1 MLGKVFERFVEKS
14 PISVMVRGT
23 LERVLGADQL
33 NAWFARTAQKQY
45 TRTLLFST
53 VYDLLSQVVF
63 RIKPSVRAAYRD
75 HEDEVGASLI
85 SVYNKLNGV
94 ETHTSAELVR
104 YSATALMPLIAPLA
118 GERPP
123 WLPGYRVKIIDGNC
137 IEASE
142 RRLKVL
148 REVQA
153 GALPGKSLV
162 VYEPAHGLVSDVF
175 PCEDGHA
182 QERSMF
188 GLVLET
194 VQAAD
199 LWIQDRNFCTC
210 AFLCEIDR
218 RDACFITRQ
227 HDGLPFEVVSGLRS
241 VGRIETGHVA
251 EQRVQVWD
259 AQGDAHLFRRIRVK
273 LDQATRDGDRVLY
286 ILTNVPLRKASA
298 KRVARL
304 YRKRW
309 TLETAFQHL
318 EAYFYSE
325 INTLGYPKAALFGF
339 CLALVAYNM
348 LAVVLAA
355 LRSVHGAQLIDQEL
369 SLYYVA
375 NDIAQTY
382 HGMMIAIP
390 EDEWHVFS
398 RMRPAKMVATPKELA
413 QKVRLKAYQKS
424 HRGPKKP
431 PPKREG
437 ITKSSHVSTAKL
449 LRNLKVNAAT
459 P

>member
-1 MLGKVFERFVEKS
+1 MLGTVFARFVEKS

-33 NAWFARTAQKQY
+33 DTWFARTAQKPY
-45 TRTLLFST
+45 TRTVLFST
-53 VYDLLSQVVF
+53 VYDVLSQVVL

-75 HEDEVGASLI
+75 QADKVGASLI
-85 SVYNKLNGV
+85 SLYNKLNGV

-104 YSATALMPLIAPLA
+104 YSATELAPLIEQLA
-118 GERPP
+118 GARAP

-137 IEASE
+137 LEASE
-142 RRLKVL
+142 RRLQAL
-148 REVQA
+148 REVQG

-162 VYEPAHGLVSDVF
+162 VYEPAQGLVTDVF

-182 QERSMF
+182 QERSLF
-188 GLVLET
+188 GAVLAT
-194 VQAAD
+194 VQADD

-210 AFLCEIDR
+210 ALLCEIDTR
-218 RDACFITRQ
+218 GAGFITRQ
-227 HDGLPFEVVSGLRS
+227 HAGLPFEPVNVLRS
-241 VGRIETGHVA
+241 VGRMETGRVA
-251 EQRVQVWD
+251 EQRVQVRD
-259 AQGDAHLFRRIRVK
+259 AQGGIHLFRRIQVK

-286 ILTNVPLRKASA
+286 ILTNLPLRKASA

-318 EAYFYSE
+318 EAYFHSE

-339 CLALVAYNM
+339 CLALVAYNL

-355 LRSVHGAQLIDQEL
+355 LRGVHGEETVDKEV

-375 NDIAQTY
+375 NEISTTY

-390 EDEWHVFS
+390 APEWDVFYS
-398 RMRPAKMVATPKELA
+398 MSPVELA
-413 QKVRLKAYQKS
+413 AILLDLAQRVRLQAIRKS
-424 HRGPKKP
+424 PRRPKSVSK
-431 PPKREG
+431 KSG
-437 ITKSSHVSTAKL
+437 IGFVCCDKL
-449 LRNLKVNAAT
+449 AV
-459 P
+459 

>member
-1 MLGKVFERFVEKS
+1 MLGKVFARFVEKS
-14 PISVMVRGT
+14 PMSVMVRGT
-23 LERVLGADQL
+23 LERVLGAAQL
-33 NAWFARTAQKQY
+33 DAWFTRTAQKQY
-45 TRTLLFST
+45 TRTVLFST
-53 VYDLLSQVVF
+53 VYDVLSQVVF

-75 HEDEVGASLI
+75 QEDKVGASLI
-85 SVYNKLNGV
+85 SLYNKLNGV

-104 YSATALMPLIAPLA
+104 YSAAELAPLIEQLDGARA
-118 GERPP
+118 P

-137 IEASE
+137 LEASE
-142 RRLKVL
+142 RRLQAL
-148 REVQA
+148 RKVQA
-153 GALPGKSLV
+153 GPLPGKSLV
-162 VYEPAHGLVSDVF
+162 VYEPTQGLVRDVF
-175 PCEDGHA
+175 LCEDGHA
-182 QERSMF
+182 QERSLF
-188 GLVLET
+188 GVVLQT
-194 VQAAD
+194 VCGGD
-199 LWIQDRNFCTC
+199 LWIADRNFCTRE
-210 AFLCEIDR
+210 FLCSIDTR
-218 RDACFITRQ
+218 GACFIMRQ
-227 HDGLPFEVVSGLRS
+227 HEGLPFDIVSGLRS

-259 AQGDAHLFRRIRVK
+259 AQGGAHLFRRIRVK
-273 LDQATRDGDRVLY
+273 LDQATRDGDRVLD
-286 ILTNVPLRKASA
+286 ILTNLPLRKASA

-318 EAYFYSE
+318 EAYFHSE

-348 LAVVLAA
+348 LAVVMAA
-355 LRSVHGAQLIDQEL
+355 LRSVHGTETIDQEL

-390 EDEWHVFS
+390 EDEWRVFS
-398 RMRPAKMVATPKELA
+398 RMHPAEMVATLRELA
-413 QKVRLKAYQKS
+413 QKVCLKGYRKS
-424 HRGPKKP
+424 PRGPKKP

-437 ITKSSHVSTAKL
+437 TTKASHVSTAKL

>member
-1 MLGKVFERFVEKS
+1 MIEHLD
-14 PISVMVRGT
+14 
-23 LERVLGADQL
+23 GA
-33 NAWFARTAQKQY
+33 
-45 TRTLLFST
+45 
-53 VYDLLSQVVF
+53 
-63 RIKPSVRAAYRD
+63 RA
-75 HEDEVGASLI
+75 
-85 SVYNKLNGV
+85 
-94 ETHTSAELVR
+94 
-104 YSATALMPLIAPLA
+104 
-118 GERPP
+118 P

-137 IEASE
+137 IEASD
-142 RRLKVL
+142 RRLKAL
-148 REVQA
+148 REVQG

-162 VYEPAHGLVSDVF
+162 VSEPAQGLVTDVF

-182 QERSMF
+182 QERSLF
-188 GLVLET
+188 GTVRET
-194 VQAAD
+194 VQAND
-199 LWIQDRNFCTC
+199 LWIQDRNFCPC
-210 AFLCEIDR
+210 AFLCEIDQR
-218 RDACFITRQ
+218 GAAFITRQ
-227 HDGLPFEVVSGLRS
+227 HEGLPFDIGSGLRS

-259 AQGDAHLFRRIRVK
+259 AQGGAHLFRRIRVK

-286 ILTNVPLRKASA
+286 ILTNLPLRKASA

-318 EAYFYSE
+318 EAYFHAE
-325 INTLGYPKAALFGF
+325 MNTLGYPKAALFGF

-355 LRSVHGAQLIDQEL
+355 LRSVHGAETIDQEV

-390 EDEWHVFS
+390 EDEWRVFS
-398 RMRPAKMVATPKELA
+398 RMRPAELVATLRELA
-413 QKVRLKAYQKS
+413 QKVCLKAYRKS
-424 HRGPKKP
+424 PRGPKKP
-431 PPKREG
+431 WPKREG
-437 ITKSSHVSTAKL
+437 TIKASHVSTAKL